1 MIQYLEFTPATHLL
15 PFIECLWTLKSQGN
29 LFKKRE
35 LIIPGGRVELIFNL
49 GDAVEWTDSKSP
61 AIQCSFTGAYLLGPR
76 NRPFYVQQN
85 QLVDAV
91 GVRFRHGGVA
101 SFISAPA
108 NILKNKVVGADEIFG
123 DEINDLTDQVYE
135 SNSGCDSATL
145 IQNFLTNRIYNES
158 DTRLT
163 MQLISRVKEA
173 ETLTLHRVSE
183 ATGVHYKK
191 MERLFS
197 RYTGYNPKN
206 FTRVIRFYKTLKEM
220 HSKPASLTGIGLKGG
235 YYDQPH
241 FIREFKAFTGTTPS
255 QFTSEN
261 PTIANFLLRS
271 KHV

>member
-1 MIQYLEFTPATHLL
+1 MIQYLEFTPASHLL
-15 PFIECLWTLKSQGN
+15 PFIECFWMLKSQGN
-29 LFKKRE
+29 FFKKRE

-49 GDAVEWTDSKSP
+49 GDAVEWTDSKTP
-61 AIQCSFTGAYLLGPR
+61 AIQRSFTGAYFLGPR

-85 QLVDAV
+85 HVVEAL

-108 NILKNKVVGADEIFG
+108 NILTNVVLEAYEIFG
-123 DEINDLTDQVYE
+123 DKINDLTQRIYE
-135 SNSGCDSATL
+135 TSSHPTSITL
-145 IQNFLTNRIYNES
+145 IQNFLTNHIHNES

-163 MQLISRVKEA
+163 MRLISRVKESEA
-173 ETLTLHRVSE
+173 STLHRLSE
-183 ATGVHYKK
+183 ATGIHYKK

-220 HSKPASLTGIGLKGG
+220 HSKPASLTGIGLDGG